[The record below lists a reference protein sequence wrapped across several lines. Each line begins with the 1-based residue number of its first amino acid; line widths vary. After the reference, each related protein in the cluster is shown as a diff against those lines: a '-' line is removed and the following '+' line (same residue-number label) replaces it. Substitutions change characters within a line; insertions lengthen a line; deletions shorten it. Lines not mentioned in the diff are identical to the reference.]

1 VPPVATVRSG
11 FRGDYVEIERHPPG
25 IAQIPAETRVVNVVQ
40 ATTTDSQPSDL
51 EQTLASMWAKVLR
64 VPNVGMND
72 SFFDL
77 GGSSLRAVEL
87 LTDIIEKFDRRYLT
101 LSTILE
107 APTVTQ
113 FAAVL
118 TNSDIPKF
126 SCLVPLRETGS
137 RPPFF
142 SVHGIGGN
150 VLSQRTL
157 ALNLPPDQP
166 FWSIQARGLDESAA
180 DENLCETAALYI
192 QEIKAVQPRGPYFIG
207 GVSAGGLFAYEMA
220 QQLTQSGEEV
230 GLLALGDTFN
240 LKYSE
245 MISKSQVLYCHAR
258 FFVRRTAHHL
268 ASLARTPLQEWPRRL
283 SSAYGAAAWHL
294 KPLLTRSPRE
304 SRELPNLPGE
314 ELVAL
319 QPDGTRLTDVL
330 LRVRERT
337 RKAVEHYVPQPYSGK
352 LTLFTA
358 KIKAVEPYQDRL
370 LGWGPLVA
378 DIEMHEVPGNH
389 LQIGQQ
395 MEFARGLDA
404 SLRQAQYRAALK
416 TAGLSSALK
425 R

>member
-1 VPPVATVRSG
+1 LNAVEATA
-11 FRGDYVEIERHPPG
+11 P
-25 IAQIPAETRVVNVVQ
+25 
-40 ATTTDSQPSDL
+40 DSPRSDL
-51 EQTLASMWAKVLR
+51 EQTLASIWAKALR
-64 VPNVGMND
+64 VSSVGIND

-107 APTVTQ
+107 APTVAK
-113 FAAVL
+113 FAAFL
-118 TNSDIPKF
+118 TTSDIPNF
-126 SCLVPLRETGS
+126 SCLVPLRETGN

-166 FWSIQARGLDESAA
+166 FWSIQALGLDESSG
-180 DENLCETAALYI
+180 DENLRETAALYI

-207 GVSAGGLFAYEMA
+207 GVSAGGVFAYEMA
-220 QQLTQSGEEV
+220 QQLTSAGDEV

-245 MISKSQVLYCHAR
+245 MISRSRVLYCHAR
-258 FFVRRTAHHL
+258 FLIQRTAHHL
-268 ASLARTPLQEWPRRL
+268 ASLGRTPLHQWPRRL
-283 SSAYGAAAWHL
+283 SSAVGAAGWHL
-294 KPLLTRSPRE
+294 KPLLTSSPRE
-304 SRELPNLPGE
+304 SRDLPALPGE
-314 ELVAL
+314 QLEAR
-319 QPDGTRLTDVL
+319 QGDETGLTDIL

-337 RKAVEHYVPQPYSGK
+337 RRAVQQYVPKPYSGR

-358 KIKAVEPYQDRL
+358 KIRAIEPYQDRL
-370 LGWGPLVA
+370 LGWGPLVS
-378 DIEMHEVPGNH
+378 DIEVHEIPGDH
-389 LQIGQQ
+389 LQIGEQI
-395 MEFARGLDA
+395 EFARALDA
-404 SLRQAQYRAALK
+404 CLRQAQYRAAVK
-416 TAGLSSALK
+416 RAATASSSLN